1 MPVCVSLPY
10 SGILHGLDTMR
21 TVLTILLTA
30 IGLACSAIAAAE
42 KTVSA
47 PSADRPVV
55 RIGLVDTFS
64 PNFYINTYAVTVQ
77 YLKHRLLQ
85 YRFESVEF
93 ASDAALTLED
103 AKSLDFLVSSA
114 GTFGIRAQELGIE
127 HIVMRKRSDV
137 KNASRSVA
145 AVFVVR
151 SDNKRIQTLED
162 MRHRRVAATTASS
175 FDGWLIAQ
183 DAIAQAGFN
192 PEKFFANVQFTEF
205 NFPDVISR
213 VLVGEVDVGILTR
226 CQLEQLEEQGLVDP
240 KAVRVIN
247 GRDAADE
254 PCRRSTDLF
263 PAEVIAVFPHT
274 SAELAKD
281 VTIALLQMPVVSRD
295 KESWEWVTVNDL
307 VNVTGLM
314 ERLSLG
320 SFAYQREFT
329 VDALARRYYREI
341 ILVLA
346 LIAATIFHILR
357 VDTLVMQ
364 RTRELV
370 QTIQEKE
377 ALLERIK
384 HTQQYLQ
391 LLERNTIVSQL
402 SSLFAHELKQPVTNI
417 INYATGLTMLRKTGR
432 DNAPAVDS
440 ALSAINDQA
449 HRIAQIVDRVRAYA
463 KHEALPKS
471 ECELSD
477 IVKTMLENF
486 RLAQKSVSS
495 IEVDVPCGL
504 RVTAEPVSLELLLLN
519 LVRNA
524 ERAAA
529 ASASPK
535 VCIKAQRTEAEVRI
549 TVTDNGPRVDDALFE
564 QLSRIGGVRSSQ
576 GLGMGL
582 AIAKGIA
589 ETHNGHLEFSR
600 SPDGGLAVTLVMPTI
615 QAKERDHGEEPSA

>member
-1 MPVCVSLPY
+1 M
-10 SGILHGLDTMR
+10 H
-21 TVLTILLTA
+21 TVLTILFTA
-30 IGLACSAIAAAE
+30 IGLACGTTIAAAQ
-42 KTVSA
+42 SA
-47 PSADRPVV
+47 AALSADRPVV
-55 RIGLVDTFS
+55 RIGLVDTF
-64 PNFYINTYAVTVQ
+64 PPDFYINTYAATVQ
-77 YLKHRLLQ
+77 YLKHRLPQ

-93 ASDAALTLED
+93 ANDAALTAEE

-114 GTFGIRAQELGIE
+114 GTFGIRGQELGIE
-127 HIVMRKRSDV
+127 HIVMRKRADV

-151 SDNKRIQTLED
+151 ADDKRIKTLED
-162 MRHRRVAATTASS
+162 MRHKRAAATTATS

-183 DAIAQAGFN
+183 DAVAQAGFN
-192 PEKFFANVQFTEF
+192 PEKFFSSIQFTEF
-205 NFPDVISR
+205 NYPDVISR
-213 VLVGEVDVGILTR
+213 VLVGQADVGILRR

-240 KAVRVIN
+240 KAVRVVN
-247 GRDAADE
+247 GKDAADE

-274 SAELAKD
+274 NAELAKD
-281 VTIALLQMPVVSRD
+281 VTIALLQMPASGKED
-295 KESWEWVTVNDL
+295 ESWEWVTVNDL

-320 SFAYQREFT
+320 SFAYQRELT
-329 VDALARRYYREI
+329 VEALARRYYREI

-357 VDTLVMQ
+357 VDALVMQ

-370 QTIQEKE
+370 QTIKEKE

-391 LLERNTIVSQL
+391 LLERNTIISQL
-402 SSLFAHELKQPVTNI
+402 SSLFAHEMKQPVTNI
-417 INYATGLTMLRKTGR
+417 INYATGLEMLRKSGR
-432 DNAPAVDS
+432 DNLPAVDS

-449 HRIAQIVDRVRAYA
+449 HRMAQIVDRVRAYA

-471 ECELSD
+471 ECVLSD

-495 IEVDVPCGL
+495 VEVDVPADI
-504 RVTAEPVSLELLLLN
+504 RVSAEPVSLELLLLN

-529 ASASPK
+529 SAASPK
-535 VCIKAQRTEAEVRI
+535 VSIKAESSGEEVRV

-564 QLSRIGGVRSSQ
+564 KLSRIGGVQSSQ

-589 ETHNGHLEFSR
+589 ENHNGHLEFSR
-600 SPDGGLAVTLVMPTI
+600 SRDGGLAVTLVMPTI
-615 QAKERDHGEEPSA
+615 QVKETDYGKEPSA

>member
-1 MPVCVSLPY
+1 M
-10 SGILHGLDTMR
+10 H
-21 TVLTILLTA
+21 TVLTILFTA
-30 IGLACSAIAAAE
+30 IGLACGTTIAAAQ
-42 KTVSA
+42 SA
-47 PSADRPVV
+47 AALSADRPVV
-55 RIGLVDTFS
+55 RIGLVDTF
-64 PNFYINTYAVTVQ
+64 PPDFYINTYAATVQ
-77 YLKHRLLQ
+77 YFKHRLPQ

-93 ASDAALTLED
+93 ANDAALTAEE

-114 GTFGIRAQELGIE
+114 GTFGIRGQELGIE
-127 HIVMRKRSDV
+127 HIVMRKRADV

-151 SDNKRIQTLED
+151 ADDKRIKTLED
-162 MRHRRVAATTASS
+162 MRHKRAAATTATS

-183 DAIAQAGFN
+183 DAVAQAGFN
-192 PEKFFANVQFTEF
+192 PEKFFSSIQFTEF
-205 NFPDVISR
+205 NYPDVISR
-213 VLVGEVDVGILTR
+213 VLVGQADVGILRR

-240 KAVRVIN
+240 KAVRVVN
-247 GRDAADE
+247 GKDAADE

-274 SAELAKD
+274 NAELAKD
-281 VTIALLQMPVVSRD
+281 VTIALLQMPASGKED
-295 KESWEWVTVNDL
+295 ESWEWVTVNDL

-320 SFAYQREFT
+320 SFAYQRELT
-329 VDALARRYYREI
+329 VEALARRYYREI

-357 VDTLVMQ
+357 VDALVMQ

-370 QTIQEKE
+370 QTIKEKE

-402 SSLFAHELKQPVTNI
+402 SSLFAHEMKQPVTNI
-417 INYATGLTMLRKTGR
+417 INYATGLEMLRKSGR
-432 DNAPAVDS
+432 DNLPAVDS

-449 HRIAQIVDRVRAYA
+449 HRMAQIVDRVRAYA

-471 ECELSD
+471 ECVLSD

-495 IEVDVPCGL
+495 VEVDVPADI
-504 RVTAEPVSLELLLLN
+504 RVSAEPVSLELLLLN

-529 ASASPK
+529 SAASPK
-535 VCIKAQRTEAEVRI
+535 VSIKAESSGEEVRV

-564 QLSRIGGVRSSQ
+564 KLSRIGGVQSSQ

-589 ETHNGHLEFSR
+589 ENHNGHLEFSR
-600 SPDGGLAVTLVMPTI
+600 SRDGGLAVTLVMPTI
-615 QAKERDHGEEPSA
+615 QVKETDYGKEPSA

>member
-1 MPVCVSLPY
+1 M
-10 SGILHGLDTMR
+10 H
-21 TVLTILLTA
+21 TVLTILFTA
-30 IGLACSAIAAAE
+30 IGLACGTTIAAAQ
-42 KTVSA
+42 SA
-47 PSADRPVV
+47 AALSADRPVV

-64 PNFYINTYAVTVQ
+64 PDFYINTYAATVQ
-77 YLKHRLLQ
+77 YLKHRLPQ

-93 ASDAALTLED
+93 ANDAALTAEE

-114 GTFGIRAQELGIE
+114 GTFGIRGQELGIE
-127 HIVMRKRSDV
+127 HIVMRKRADV

-151 SDNKRIQTLED
+151 ADDKRIKTLED
-162 MRHRRVAATTASS
+162 MRHKRAAATTATS

-183 DAIAQAGFN
+183 DAVAQAGFN
-192 PEKFFANVQFTEF
+192 PEKFFSSIQFTEF
-205 NFPDVISR
+205 NYPDVISR
-213 VLVGEVDVGILTR
+213 VLVGQADVGILRR

-240 KAVRVIN
+240 KAVRVVN
-247 GRDAADE
+247 GKDAADE

-274 SAELAKD
+274 NAELAKD
-281 VTIALLQMPVVSRD
+281 VTIALLQMPASGKED
-295 KESWEWVTVNDL
+295 ESWEWVTVNDL

-320 SFAYQREFT
+320 SFAYQRELT
-329 VDALARRYYREI
+329 VEALARRYYREI

-357 VDTLVMQ
+357 VDALVMQ

-370 QTIQEKE
+370 QTIKEKE

-402 SSLFAHELKQPVTNI
+402 SSLFAHEMKQPVTNI
-417 INYATGLTMLRKTGR
+417 INYATGLEMLRKSGR
-432 DNAPAVDS
+432 DNLPAVDS

-449 HRIAQIVDRVRAYA
+449 HRMAQIVDRVRAYA

-471 ECELSD
+471 ECVLSD

-495 IEVDVPCGL
+495 VEVDVPADI
-504 RVTAEPVSLELLLLN
+504 RVSAEPVSLELLLLN

-529 ASASPK
+529 SAASPK
-535 VCIKAQRTEAEVRI
+535 VSIKAESSGEEVRV

-564 QLSRIGGVRSSQ
+564 KLSRIGGVQSSQ

-589 ETHNGHLEFSR
+589 ENHNGHLEFSR
-600 SPDGGLAVTLVMPTI
+600 SRDGGLAVTLVMPTI
-615 QAKERDHGEEPSA
+615 QVKETDYGKEPSA

>member
-1 MPVCVSLPY
+1 M
-10 SGILHGLDTMR
+10 H
-21 TVLTILLTA
+21 TVLTILFTA
-30 IGLACSAIAAAE
+30 IGLACGTTIAAAQ
-42 KTVSA
+42 SA
-47 PSADRPVV
+47 AALSADRPVV
-55 RIGLVDTFS
+55 RIGLVDTF
-64 PNFYINTYAVTVQ
+64 PPDFYINTYAATVQ
-77 YLKHRLLQ
+77 YLKHRLPQ

-93 ASDAALTLED
+93 ANDAALTAEE

-114 GTFGIRAQELGIE
+114 GTFGIRGQELGIE
-127 HIVMRKRSDV
+127 HIVMRKRADV

-151 SDNKRIQTLED
+151 ADDKRIKTLED
-162 MRHRRVAATTASS
+162 MRHKRAAATTATS

-183 DAIAQAGFN
+183 DAVAQAGFN
-192 PEKFFANVQFTEF
+192 PEKFFSSIQFTEF
-205 NFPDVISR
+205 NYPDVISR
-213 VLVGEVDVGILTR
+213 VLVGQADVGILRR

-240 KAVRVIN
+240 KAVRVVN
-247 GRDAADE
+247 GKDAADE

-274 SAELAKD
+274 NAELAKD
-281 VTIALLQMPVVSRD
+281 VTIALLQMPASGKED
-295 KESWEWVTVNDL
+295 ESWEWVTVNDL

-320 SFAYQREFT
+320 SFAYQRELT
-329 VDALARRYYREI
+329 VEALARRYYREI

-357 VDTLVMQ
+357 VDALVMQ

-370 QTIQEKE
+370 QTIKEKE

-402 SSLFAHELKQPVTNI
+402 SSLFAHEMKQPVTNI
-417 INYATGLTMLRKTGR
+417 INYATGLEMLRKSGR
-432 DNAPAVDS
+432 DNLPAVDS

-449 HRIAQIVDRVRAYA
+449 HRMAQIVDRVRAYA

-471 ECELSD
+471 ECVLSD

-495 IEVDVPCGL
+495 VEVDVPADI
-504 RVTAEPVSLELLLLN
+504 RVSAEPVSLELLLLN

-524 ERAAA
+524 ERAAVSA
-529 ASASPK
+529 ASPK
-535 VCIKAQRTEAEVRI
+535 VSIKAESSGEEVRV

-564 QLSRIGGVRSSQ
+564 KLSRIGGVQSSQ

-589 ETHNGHLEFSR
+589 ENHNGHLEFSR
-600 SPDGGLAVTLVMPTI
+600 SRDGGLAVTLVMPTI
-615 QAKERDHGEEPSA
+615 QVKETDYGKEPSA

>member
-1 MPVCVSLPY
+1 M
-10 SGILHGLDTMR
+10 H
-21 TVLTILLTA
+21 TVLTILFTA
-30 IGLACSAIAAAE
+30 IGLACGTTIAAAQ
-42 KTVSA
+42 SA
-47 PSADRPVV
+47 AALSADRPVV
-55 RIGLVDTFS
+55 RIGLVDTF
-64 PNFYINTYAVTVQ
+64 PPDFYINTYAATVQ
-77 YLKHRLLQ
+77 YLKHRLPQ

-93 ASDAALTLED
+93 ANDAALTAEE

-114 GTFGIRAQELGIE
+114 GTFGIRGQELGIE
-127 HIVMRKRSDV
+127 HIVMRKRADV

-151 SDNKRIQTLED
+151 ADDKRIKTLED
-162 MRHRRVAATTASS
+162 MRHKRAAATTATS

-183 DAIAQAGFN
+183 DAVAQAGFN
-192 PEKFFANVQFTEF
+192 PEKFFSSIQFTEF
-205 NFPDVISR
+205 NYPDVISR
-213 VLVGEVDVGILTR
+213 VLVGQADVGILRR

-240 KAVRVIN
+240 KAVRVVN
-247 GRDAADE
+247 GKDAADE

-274 SAELAKD
+274 NAELAKD
-281 VTIALLQMPVVSRD
+281 VTIALLQMPASGKED
-295 KESWEWVTVNDL
+295 ESWEWVTVNDL

-320 SFAYQREFT
+320 SFAYQRELT
-329 VDALARRYYREI
+329 VEALARRYYREI

-357 VDTLVMQ
+357 VDALVMQ

-370 QTIQEKE
+370 QTIKEKE

-402 SSLFAHELKQPVTNI
+402 SSLFAHEMKQPVTNI
-417 INYATGLTMLRKTGR
+417 INYATGLEMLRKSGR
-432 DNAPAVDS
+432 DNLPAVDS

-449 HRIAQIVDRVRAYA
+449 HRMAQIVDRVRAYA

-471 ECELSD
+471 ECVLSD

-495 IEVDVPCGL
+495 VEVDVPADI
-504 RVTAEPVSLELLLLN
+504 RVSAEPVSLELLLLN

-529 ASASPK
+529 SAASPK
-535 VCIKAQRTEAEVRI
+535 VSIKAESSGEEVRV

-564 QLSRIGGVRSSQ
+564 KLSRIGGVQSSQ

-589 ETHNGHLEFSR
+589 ENHNGHLKFSR
-600 SPDGGLAVTLVMPTI
+600 SRDGGLAVTLVMPTI
-615 QAKERDHGEEPSA
+615 QVKETDYGKEPSA

>member
-1 MPVCVSLPY
+1 M
-10 SGILHGLDTMR
+10 H
-21 TVLTILLTA
+21 TVLTILFTA
-30 IGLACSAIAAAE
+30 IGLACGTTIAAAQ
-42 KTVSA
+42 SA
-47 PSADRPVV
+47 AALSADRPVV
-55 RIGLVDTFS
+55 RIGLVDTF
-64 PNFYINTYAVTVQ
+64 PPDFYINTYAATVQ
-77 YLKHRLLQ
+77 YLKHRLPQ

-93 ASDAALTLED
+93 ANDAALTAEE

-114 GTFGIRAQELGIE
+114 GTFGIRGQELGIE
-127 HIVMRKRSDV
+127 HIVMRKRADV

-151 SDNKRIQTLED
+151 ADDKRIKTLED
-162 MRHRRVAATTASS
+162 MRHKRAAATTATS

-183 DAIAQAGFN
+183 DAVAQAGFN
-192 PEKFFANVQFTEF
+192 PEKFFSSIQFTEF
-205 NFPDVISR
+205 NYPDVISR
-213 VLVGEVDVGILTR
+213 VLVGQADVGILRR

-240 KAVRVIN
+240 KAVRVVN
-247 GRDAADE
+247 GKDAADE

-274 SAELAKD
+274 NAELAKD
-281 VTIALLQMPVVSRD
+281 VTIALLQMPASGKED
-295 KESWEWVTVNDL
+295 ESWEWVTVNDS

-320 SFAYQREFT
+320 SFAYQRELT
-329 VDALARRYYREI
+329 VEALARRYYREI

-357 VDTLVMQ
+357 VDALVMQ

-370 QTIQEKE
+370 QTIKEKE

-402 SSLFAHELKQPVTNI
+402 SSLFAHEMKQPVTNI
-417 INYATGLTMLRKTGR
+417 INYATGLEMLRKSGR
-432 DNAPAVDS
+432 DNLPAVDS

-449 HRIAQIVDRVRAYA
+449 HRMAQIVDRVRAYA

-471 ECELSD
+471 ECVLSD

-495 IEVDVPCGL
+495 VEVDVPADI
-504 RVTAEPVSLELLLLN
+504 RVSAEPVSLELLLLN

-529 ASASPK
+529 SAASPK
-535 VCIKAQRTEAEVRI
+535 VSIKAESSGEEVRV

-564 QLSRIGGVRSSQ
+564 KLSRIGGVQSSQ

-589 ETHNGHLEFSR
+589 ENHNGHLEFSR
-600 SPDGGLAVTLVMPTI
+600 SRDGGLAVTLVMPTI
-615 QAKERDHGEEPSA
+615 QVKETDYGKEPSA

>member
-1 MPVCVSLPY
+1 M
-10 SGILHGLDTMR
+10 H
-21 TVLTILLTA
+21 TVLTLLFTA
-30 IGLACSAIAAAE
+30 IGLACGTTIAAAQ
-42 KTVSA
+42 SA
-47 PSADRPVV
+47 AALSADRPVV
-55 RIGLVDTFS
+55 RIGLVDTF
-64 PNFYINTYAVTVQ
+64 PPDFYINTYAATVQ
-77 YLKHRLLQ
+77 YLKHRLPQ

-93 ASDAALTLED
+93 ANDAALTAEE

-114 GTFGIRAQELGIE
+114 GTFGIRGQELGIE
-127 HIVMRKRSDV
+127 HIVMRKRADV

-151 SDNKRIQTLED
+151 ADDKRIKTLED
-162 MRHRRVAATTASS
+162 MRHKRAAATTATS

-183 DAIAQAGFN
+183 DAVAQAGFN
-192 PEKFFANVQFTEF
+192 PEKFFSSIQFTEF
-205 NFPDVISR
+205 NYPDVISR
-213 VLVGEVDVGILTR
+213 VLVGQADVGILRR

-240 KAVRVIN
+240 KAVRVVN
-247 GRDAADE
+247 GKDAADE

-274 SAELAKD
+274 NAELAKD
-281 VTIALLQMPVVSRD
+281 VTIALLQMPASGKED
-295 KESWEWVTVNDL
+295 ESWEWVTVNDL

-320 SFAYQREFT
+320 SFAYQRELT
-329 VDALARRYYREI
+329 VEALARRYYREI

-357 VDTLVMQ
+357 VDALVMQ

-370 QTIQEKE
+370 QTIKEKE

-402 SSLFAHELKQPVTNI
+402 SSLFAHEMKQPVTNI
-417 INYATGLTMLRKTGR
+417 INYATGLEMLRKSGR
-432 DNAPAVDS
+432 DNLPAVDS

-449 HRIAQIVDRVRAYA
+449 HRMAQIVDRVRAYA

-471 ECELSD
+471 ECVLSD

-495 IEVDVPCGL
+495 VEVDVPADI
-504 RVTAEPVSLELLLLN
+504 RVSAEPVSLELLLLN

-529 ASASPK
+529 SAASPK
-535 VCIKAQRTEAEVRI
+535 VSIKAESSGEEVRV

-564 QLSRIGGVRSSQ
+564 KLSRIGGVQSSQ

-589 ETHNGHLEFSR
+589 ENHNGHLEFSR
-600 SPDGGLAVTLVMPTI
+600 SRDGGLAVTLVMPTI
-615 QAKERDHGEEPSA
+615 QVKETDYGKEPSA

>member
-1 MPVCVSLPY
+1 M
-10 SGILHGLDTMR
+10 H
-21 TVLTILLTA
+21 TVLTILFTA
-30 IGLACSAIAAAE
+30 IGLACGTTIAAAQ
-42 KTVSA
+42 SA
-47 PSADRPVV
+47 AALSADRPVV
-55 RIGLVDTFS
+55 RIGLVDTF
-64 PNFYINTYAVTVQ
+64 PPDFYINTYAATVQ
-77 YLKHRLLQ
+77 YLKHRLPQ
-85 YRFESVEF
+85 YRFESLEF
-93 ASDAALTLED
+93 ANDAALTAEE

-114 GTFGIRAQELGIE
+114 GTFGIRGQELGIE
-127 HIVMRKRSDV
+127 HIVMRKRADV

-151 SDNKRIQTLED
+151 ADDKRIKTLED
-162 MRHRRVAATTASS
+162 MRHKRAAATTATS

-183 DAIAQAGFN
+183 DAVAQAGFN
-192 PEKFFANVQFTEF
+192 PEKFFSSIQFTEF
-205 NFPDVISR
+205 NYPDVISR
-213 VLVGEVDVGILTR
+213 VLVGQADVGILRR

-240 KAVRVIN
+240 KAVRVVN
-247 GRDAADE
+247 GKDAADE

-274 SAELAKD
+274 NAELAKD
-281 VTIALLQMPVVSRD
+281 VTIALLQMPASGKED
-295 KESWEWVTVNDL
+295 ESWEWVTVNDL

-320 SFAYQREFT
+320 SFAYQRELT
-329 VDALARRYYREI
+329 VEALARRYYREI

-357 VDTLVMQ
+357 VDALVMQ

-370 QTIQEKE
+370 QTIKEKE

-402 SSLFAHELKQPVTNI
+402 SSLFAHEMKQPVTNI
-417 INYATGLTMLRKTGR
+417 INYATGLEMLRKSGR
-432 DNAPAVDS
+432 DNLPAVDS

-449 HRIAQIVDRVRAYA
+449 HRMAQIVDRVRAYA

-471 ECELSD
+471 ECVLSD

-495 IEVDVPCGL
+495 VEVDVPADI
-504 RVTAEPVSLELLLLN
+504 RVSAEPVSLELLLLN

-529 ASASPK
+529 SAASPK
-535 VCIKAQRTEAEVRI
+535 VSIKAESSGEEVRV

-564 QLSRIGGVRSSQ
+564 KLSRIGGVQSSQ

-589 ETHNGHLEFSR
+589 ENHNGHLEFSR
-600 SPDGGLAVTLVMPTI
+600 SRDEGLAVTLVMPTI
-615 QAKERDHGEEPSA
+615 QVKETDYGKEPSA

>member
-1 MPVCVSLPY
+1 M
-10 SGILHGLDTMR
+10 H
-21 TVLTILLTA
+21 TVLTILFTA
-30 IGLACSAIAAAE
+30 IGLACGTTIAAAQ
-42 KTVSA
+42 SA
-47 PSADRPVV
+47 AALSADRPVV
-55 RIGLVDTFS
+55 RIGLVDTF
-64 PNFYINTYAVTVQ
+64 PPDFYINTYAATVQ
-77 YLKHRLLQ
+77 YLKHRLPQ

-93 ASDAALTLED
+93 ANDAALTAEE

-114 GTFGIRAQELGIE
+114 GTFGIRGQELGIE
-127 HIVMRKRSDV
+127 HIVMRKRADV

-151 SDNKRIQTLED
+151 ADDKRIKTLED
-162 MRHRRVAATTASS
+162 MRHKRAAATTATS

-183 DAIAQAGFN
+183 DAVAQAGFN
-192 PEKFFANVQFTEF
+192 PEKFFSSIQFTEF
-205 NFPDVISR
+205 NYPDVISR
-213 VLVGEVDVGILTR
+213 VLVGQADVGILRR

-240 KAVRVIN
+240 KAVRVVN
-247 GRDAADE
+247 GKDAADE

-274 SAELAKD
+274 NAELAKD
-281 VTIALLQMPVVSRD
+281 VTIALLQMPASGKED
-295 KESWEWVTVNDL
+295 ESWEWVTVNDL

-320 SFAYQREFT
+320 SFAYQRELT
-329 VDALARRYYREI
+329 VEALARRYYREI

-357 VDTLVMQ
+357 VDALVMQ

-370 QTIQEKE
+370 QTIKEKE

-402 SSLFAHELKQPVTNI
+402 SSLFAHEMKQPVTNI
-417 INYATGLTMLRKTGR
+417 INYATGLEMLRKSGR
-432 DNAPAVDS
+432 DNLPAVDS

-449 HRIAQIVDRVRAYA
+449 HRMAQIVDRVRAYA

-471 ECELSD
+471 ECVLSD

-495 IEVDVPCGL
+495 VEVDVPADI
-504 RVTAEPVSLELLLLN
+504 RVSAEPVSLELLLLN

-529 ASASPK
+529 SAASPK
-535 VCIKAQRTEAEVRI
+535 VSIKAESSGEEVRV

-564 QLSRIGGVRSSQ
+564 KLSRIGGVQSSQ

-589 ETHNGHLEFSR
+589 ENHNGHLEFSR
-600 SPDGGLAVTLVMPTI
+600 SRDGGLAVTLVMPTI
-615 QAKERDHGEEPSA
+615 QVKETDYGKEPSA

>member
-1 MPVCVSLPY
+1 M
-10 SGILHGLDTMR
+10 H
-21 TVLTILLTA
+21 TVLTLLFTA
-30 IGLACSAIAAAE
+30 IGLACGTTIAAAQ
-42 KTVSA
+42 SA
-47 PSADRPVV
+47 AALSADRPVV
-55 RIGLVDTFS
+55 RIGLVDTF
-64 PNFYINTYAVTVQ
+64 PPDFYINTYAATVQ
-77 YLKHRLLQ
+77 YLKHRLPQ

-93 ASDAALTLED
+93 ANDAALTAEE

-114 GTFGIRAQELGIE
+114 GTFGIRGQELGIE
-127 HIVMRKRSDV
+127 HIVMRKRADV

-151 SDNKRIQTLED
+151 ADDKRIKTLED
-162 MRHRRVAATTASS
+162 MRHKRAAATTATS

-183 DAIAQAGFN
+183 DAVAQAGFN
-192 PEKFFANVQFTEF
+192 PEKFFSSIQFTEF
-205 NFPDVISR
+205 NYPDVISR
-213 VLVGEVDVGILTR
+213 VLVGQADVGILRR

-240 KAVRVIN
+240 KAVRVVN
-247 GRDAADE
+247 GKDAADE

-274 SAELAKD
+274 NAELAKD
-281 VTIALLQMPVVSRD
+281 VTIALLQMPASGKED
-295 KESWEWVTVNDL
+295 ESWEWVTVNDL

-320 SFAYQREFT
+320 SFAYQRELT
-329 VDALARRYYREI
+329 VEALARRYYREI

-346 LIAATIFHILR
+346 LITATIFHILR
-357 VDTLVMQ
+357 VDALVMQ

-370 QTIQEKE
+370 QTIKEKE

-402 SSLFAHELKQPVTNI
+402 SSLFAHEMKQPVTNI
-417 INYATGLTMLRKTGR
+417 INYATGLEMLRKSGR
-432 DNAPAVDS
+432 DNLPAVDS

-449 HRIAQIVDRVRAYA
+449 HRMAQIVDRVRAYA

-471 ECELSD
+471 ECVLSD

-495 IEVDVPCGL
+495 VEVDVPADI
-504 RVTAEPVSLELLLLN
+504 RVSAEPVSLELLLLN

-529 ASASPK
+529 SAASPK
-535 VCIKAQRTEAEVRI
+535 VSIKAESSGEEVRV

-564 QLSRIGGVRSSQ
+564 KLSRIGGVQSSQ

-589 ETHNGHLEFSR
+589 ENHNGHLEFSR
-600 SPDGGLAVTLVMPTI
+600 SRDGGLAVTLVMPTI
-615 QAKERDHGEEPSA
+615 QVKETDYGKEPSA